1 MFTETCNV
9 VIAGKPAYYTTRI
22 RQVIRELNQC
32 FGSIS
37 RVGYNTCIKSS
48 HSQRI
53 VLHGSTERNKL
64 FTESSKII
72 ISCEPAYRT
81 ACIRH
86 SISKFNQ
93 SLTCCNAIL
102 NYIGFNS
109 GNGYAIL
116 FHGSTER
123 NKLFTKCIHVILA
136 GKETDNTSTVW
147 YSSSHLSEGFT
158 CRSSFSNNFSVQTSN
173 FIAKALH
180 RLTKWNELF
189 AESVHIILTGEP
201 ANHTAR
207 IRKCSRHFSQGLT
220 CDCSICDS
228 FAIDA
233 GNFNRELLHS
243 LTKRNQIFSKASKRG
258 TASQPRSNSVKN
270 IRGSQDKDGFGKS
283 LNAIHHRGINSRRTL
298 YERLNIG
305 HETRKIGSNLR
316 ELTGYTTCKSTNNT
330 ANEFTNS
337 YTNTLEQIATLIDKP
352 FQTRNLSQCTNCC
365 QHKSKLSNN
374 HAHAKNAN
382 HSTRHQCGNSGKSG
396 HNSRQQTDT
405 NDTLK

>member
-64 FTESSKII
+64 FTE
-72 ISCEPAYRT
+72 
-81 ACIRH
+81 
-86 SISKFNQ
+86 
-93 SLTCCNAIL
+93 
-102 NYIGFNS
+102 
-109 GNGYAIL
+109 
-116 FHGSTER
+116 
-123 NKLFTKCIHVILA
+123 CIHVILA

-201 ANHTAR
+201 ANHTTR

-305 HETRKIGSNLR
+305 HEIRKIGSNLR